1 MTITTTARRGTA
13 IVASLGAAALLTLAT
28 ASTSSAAH
36 VRDSDRDG
44 MPNHWEI
51 RHHLNAHHAN
61 GRGDADNDG
70 LRNLGEFRHHTNP
83 RDSDSDDDGVEDEA
97 EVHDG
102 CLSTDPTDSDTDD
115 DGVEDGLEDADD
127 DGIDNAEDEA
137 EDECVGDEDL
147 GGHHGGGTADVAFYV
162 VR

>member
-13 IVASLGAAALLTLAT
+13 ILASLGAAALLPLAT

-36 VRDSDRDG
+36 VRDSDHDG

-51 RHHLNAHHAN
+51 RHHLDAHHAN
-61 GRGDADNDG
+61 ARGDADKDG
-70 LRNLGEFRHHTNP
+70 LKNLGEFRHHTDP

-102 CLSTDPTDSDTDD
+102 CMSTDPTDSDTDN

-127 DGIDNAEDEA
+127 DGIDNAEDEV

-147 GGHHGGGTADVAFYV
+147 GSGHTSAAATALYV

>member
-36 VRDSDRDG
+36 VRDSDHDG

-61 GRGDADNDG
+61 ARGDADKDG
-70 LRNLGEFRHHTNP
+70 LKNLGEFRHHTDP

-102 CLSTDPTDSDTDD
+102 CMSTDPTDSDTDN

-127 DGIDNAEDEA
+127 DGIDNAEDEV
-137 EDECVGDEDL
+137 EDECAGDEDL
-147 GGHHGGGTADVAFYV
+147 GSGHTSAAATALYV